1 MRYIFIYKEK
11 MILAMMKVPEETFNK
26 TLNLLKDVSGIVKEV
41 SEQEF
46 SKVSSKFGYENKLKL

>member
-11 MILAMMKVPEETFNK
+11 KILAMMKVPEETFDK

-46 SKVSSKFGYENKLKL
+46 SKVSLKFGYENKIKL